1 MAKTI
6 SPLMS
11 IEASGKL
18 GKSVI
23 YRNFKTANIVNFS
36 AIKSARKK
44 YTHSESKRKVIE
56 NFKTAN
62 AIYKSSNGS
71 EIIAFKV
78 NYIDPQEHHR
88 NSTFRELI
96 KKMPTY
102 TGLAF
107 FGDNTLGDI

>member
-11 IEASGKL
+11 FEASGKL

-23 YRNFKTANIVNFS
+23 YRNFKNANIVNFS

-44 YTHSESKRKVIE
+44 FTHSDSKAKAIE

-62 AIYKSSNGS
+62 AIYKSSTIE
-71 EIIAFKV
+71 EIQVFDE
-78 NYIDPQEHHR
+78 NYTVVYEHHR
-88 NSTFRELI
+88 NSTFRQII

-107 FGDNTLGDI
+107 FGDNTLGGV